1 VGRKYSY
8 TFALKI
14 LNYMKKMINFKSMA
28 MIVAMILSMT
38 VVSCVPEPEGPEQSG
53 PSTESTTKSE
63 IVSGVVNFNVLLSEG
78 VLNLYDVK
86 AVVKIDNEVKE
97 DSLTGNSWF
106 MNLYLGKNNPSK
118 VSCEVVATAKSQLP
132 EFTEPSLTIAIK
144 ESSYV
149 NVVRKDGK
157 TESLNPSLD
166 YGYQESTLT
175 ISSDKAQ
182 EYVAKRPT
190 LNIMNVEYVIE

>member
-1 VGRKYSY
+1 
-8 TFALKI
+8 
-14 LNYMKKMINFKSMA
+14 MINFKSMA

-38 VVSCVPEPEGPEQSG
+38 VVSCVPEPDGPEQSGPEQSG

-149 NVVRKDGK
+149 NVVRKDGE

>member
-1 VGRKYSY
+1 
-8 TFALKI
+8 
-14 LNYMKKMINFKSMA
+14 MINFKSMA

-38 VVSCVPEPEGPEQSG
+38 VVSCVPEPDVPEPDGPEQSG

-149 NVVRKDGK
+149 NVVRKDGE